1 MGDSRVECPLSEEEA
16 NRLLS
21 LANLARLRSNW
32 TEVVP
37 VVVAT
42 FLPLS
47 WPMLVMPEAALT
59 AMRTSST

>member
-1 MGDSRVECPLSEEEA
+1 
-16 NRLLS
+16 
-21 LANLARLRSNW
+21 
-32 TEVVP
+32 VVP

-47 WPMLVMPEAALT
+47 CAMLVMPELAFT